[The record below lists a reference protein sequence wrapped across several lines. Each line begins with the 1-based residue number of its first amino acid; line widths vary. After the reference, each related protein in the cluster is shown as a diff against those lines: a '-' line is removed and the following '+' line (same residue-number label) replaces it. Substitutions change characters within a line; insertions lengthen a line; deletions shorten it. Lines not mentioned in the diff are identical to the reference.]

1 MKLFIKLK
9 QLAKKWVKLKN
20 FINISDISKK
30 DLRLIIDNAK
40 LRKKK
45 RATKNKNA
53 IDIDAPLDG
62 KILVMIFEKP
72 STRTRI
78 SFDLAVKQL
87 GGKSVTLNP
96 DEIHYGSGNESLHDT
111 AKVLSQYAD
120 IVMLRTHVHKKVLD
134 FSEYLN
140 IPIINGLTD
149 LNHPCQIMSDI
160 MTFEELKGPIK
171 NKKITWIGDGNNIV
185 YSLIEASVQFNFNLS
200 IACPKGFEP
209 DKNILQ
215 WAKKNK
221 SKILITKDVNLAA
234 KNSDCIMTDKWISM
248 GDKINKNK
256 KTKILR
262 PYQVNKKIMKVAKK
276 EAIFMHCLP
285 ANRGDEVTDDVI
297 DGKQS
302 AVWLEALNRIHV
314 QKSIIEWCL
323 K

>member
-1 MKLFIKLK
+1 MR
-9 QLAKKWVKLKN
+9 N

-30 DLRLIIDNAK
+30 ELRLIIDNATV
-40 LRKKK
+40 RKKK
-45 RATKNKNA
+45 RADNSKNA
-53 IDIDAPLDG
+53 IDADALLDG

-120 IVMLRTHVHKKVLD
+120 IIMLRTHVHKKVLD
-134 FSEYLN
+134 FSKYLN

-171 NKKITWIGDGNNIV
+171 NKKITWIGDGNNILH
-185 YSLIEASVQFNFNLS
+185 SLIEASVQFGFDLS
-200 IACPKGFEP
+200 IACPKGYEP
-209 DKNILQ
+209 DKKILQ

-221 SKILITKDVNLAA
+221 SEILITRDALSAA
-234 KNSDCIMTDKWISM
+234 KDSDCIMTDKWISM
-248 GDKINKNK
+248 GDKINKK
-256 KTKILR
+256 KKLKALK

-285 ANRGDEVTDDVI
+285 ASRGDEVTDDVI